1 MRTLTQ
7 VMTAA
12 TAVAALTLAGCGTA
26 TEDSAPTGST
36 GSDKSSESAETAEDA
51 GSEVSADHNT
61 ADVDFAA
68 GMIPHHAQALEMVE
82 MADGRPLDPE
92 VEELAA
98 AIEEAQA
105 PEIETLT
112 GWLETWQA
120 DVPDVDSMTA
130 QDMEQMEGM
139 DGMEGMMSAM
149 SMRQLEN
156 APDQAFQDVWLALML
171 AHHKGAVAMAET
183 EIAEGQNP
191 DAVALAEEIKA
202 GQSAE
207 IETMKSLIGGGA

>member
-12 TAVAALTLAGCGTA
+12 TAVAALTLAGCGSA
-26 TEDSAPTGST
+26 TEDGTTDG
-36 GSDKSSESAETAEDA
+36 GAENAENA
-51 GSEVSADHNT
+51 AAEVSAEHST

-68 GMIPHHAQALEMVE
+68 GMIPHHAQALEMVA
-82 MADGRPLDPE
+82 MAEGRPLDPE
-92 VEELAA
+92 VEELAS
-98 AIEEAQA
+98 AIQDAQQ

-112 GWLETWQA
+112 GWLETWEE

-130 QDMEQMEGM
+130 KDMESMEGM

-191 DAVALAEEIKA
+191 DAVALAEEIKD

>member
-12 TAVAALTLAGCGTA
+12 TTVAALALAGCGSA
-26 TEDSAPTGST
+26 TDDGGST
-36 GSDKSSESAETAEDA
+36 GDAENTS
-51 GSEVSADHNT
+51 SEVSSEHNA

-82 MADGRPLDPE
+82 MAEGRPLDPE

-98 AIEEAQA
+98 AIQEAQQ

-112 GWLETWQA
+112 GWLETWGE
-120 DVPDVDSMTA
+120 DVPDVASMTA
-130 QDMEQMEGM
+130 KDMEDMEGM

-183 EIAEGQNP
+183 EVAEGENP
-191 DAVALAEEIKA
+191 DAVALAEEIEDS
-202 GQSAE
+202 QSAE

>member
-1 MRTLTQ
+1 MRRLTQ

-12 TAVAALTLAGCGTA
+12 TAVATLTLAGCGSA
-26 TEDSAPTGST
+26 TEDGSAENTGST
-36 GSDKSSESAETAEDA
+36 A
-51 GSEVSADHNT
+51 SEVSTEHNS

-92 VEELAA
+92 VQELAA

-112 GWLETWQA
+112 GWLEAWEA
-120 DVPDVDSMTA
+120 EVPDVDSMSA
-130 QDMEQMEGM
+130 KEMEDMEGM

-183 EIAEGQNP
+183 EIAEGENP
-191 DAVALAEEIKA
+191 DAVALAEEIKSS
-202 GQSAE
+202 QSAE